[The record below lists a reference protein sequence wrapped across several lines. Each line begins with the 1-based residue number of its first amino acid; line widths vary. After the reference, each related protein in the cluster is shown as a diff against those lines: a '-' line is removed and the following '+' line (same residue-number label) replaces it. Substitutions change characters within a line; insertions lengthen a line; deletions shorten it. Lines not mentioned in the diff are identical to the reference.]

1 MSAYPQAPGDTK
13 KTEQE
18 SESDKDMMWL
28 VMQDGSCR
36 AVCRL
41 FTIQELKAFYKAV
54 YKRGA
59 AGQRRAEEGT
69 QD

>member
-1 MSAYPQAPGDTK
+1 VGYGYGSSCWML
-13 KTEQE
+13 
-18 SESDKDMMWL
+18 L
-28 VMQDGSCR
+28 VSRGLSFIYNSR
-36 AVCRL
+36 A
-41 FTIQELKAFYKAV
+41 LKAFYKAV